1 MALRYFQVSCRN
13 CSQQFSIQAEEGIT
27 VKCNCPFCGTES
39 TVAVPLLSAKK
50 AEERKQKPHI
60 SSVGKKVI
68 VVFLIFAA
76 IMLLASTLLYVVFT
90 AMSN

>member
-1 MALRYFQVSCRN
+1 MAPRYFQVSCRN

-50 AEERKQKPHI
+50 AEVPYKQCWQEGNRWFPYIYSHYAI
-60 SSVGKKVI
+60 GIYFI
-68 VVFLIFAA
+68 VCRFYGNV
-76 IMLLASTLLYVVFT
+76 
-90 AMSN
+90 